1 MNVRIDGLTEYQ
13 TVLLDQMWELDSAPE
28 LYEWLDTLT
37 PDNARE
43 VEILIDM
50 VQLAYID
57 SEVTCTTDM
66 SDVYNAI
73 MACHA
78 K

>member
-28 LYEWLDTLT
+28 LYDWLDTIS
-37 PDNARE
+37 PANARE